1 MSLSPDWRIT
11 MPLPAADL
19 CLVSCVKTKL
29 RERAPAKELY
39 VSPWFRKARAVVEG
53 EGWRW
58 FILSAKYG
66 LVDPDAVIEPY
77 EKTLNAMGRD
87 KRIEWSR
94 EVMSALDPS
103 LAGVDSIVIFAGEP
117 YRECLTPKLHE
128 RGITVHVPME
138 GLRSG
143 KQLRWLD
150 ARLNER
156 LDR

>member
-1 MSLSPDWRIT
+1 
-11 MPLPAADL
+11 MPSDILPAADL

-29 RERAPAKELY
+29 SDPAPARELY
-39 VSPWFRKARAVVEG
+39 VSPWFCKARAVVEA
-53 EGWRW
+53 ERWPW

-77 EKTLNAMGRD
+77 EKTLNGKD
-87 KRIEWSR
+87 ECVEWSR
-94 EVMSALDPS
+94 RVIDALDS
-103 LAGVDSIVIFAGEP
+103 RLAGVDSIVIFAGEK
-117 YRECLTPKLHE
+117 YRKFLTPKLRKRE
-128 RGITVHVPME
+128 ITVHIPMK

-143 KQLRWLD
+143 KQLAWLN

>member
-1 MSLSPDWRIT
+1 MSSDT
-11 MPLPAADL
+11 LPTADL

-39 VSPWFRKARAVVEG
+39 VSPWFCKARAVVEG
-53 EGWRW
+53 ERWRW

-117 YRECLTPKLHE
+117 YREFLAPKLRD
-128 RGITVHVPME
+128 RGITVHVPMK
-138 GLRSG
+138 GLDWG
-143 KQLRWLD
+143 NQLAWLN
-150 ARLNER
+150 ARLDER
-156 LDR
+156 PDR

>member
-1 MSLSPDWRIT
+1 MSLGPDWRIT

-19 CLVSCVKTKL
+19 CLVSCVSKKL
-29 RERAPAKELY
+29 RERAPARELY
-39 VSPWFRKARAVVEG
+39 VSPLFRKARAVVEA

-77 EKTLNAMGRD
+77 DKTLKDMPKNERV
-87 KRIEWSR
+87 EWSR

-103 LAGVDSIVIFAGEP
+103 LDGVDSVAVFAGEP
-117 YRECLTPKLHE
+117 YREFLAPKLHK
-128 RGITVHVPME
+128 RGIAVCVPME
-138 GLRSG
+138 GLKIG
-143 KQLRWLD
+143 NQLAWLN